1 MHIEFAFSP
10 CPNDTFIVH
19 ALLHNA
25 IDTKPFSFTPFIDDV
40 ETLNQAALAARF
52 QLTKLSFFAYLHVQ
66 DRYELLDAGAA
77 LGFGCGPLIV
87 AKRHDISFANA
98 KVALPGGYT
107 TARLLFRL
115 RHPEATNMELARFDE
130 ILPGI
135 QSGRFDAGVIIHEGR
150 FIYPEYDCVQLA
162 DLGEWWEKETG
173 LPLPLGC
180 MALRKDPALMEA
192 KADIERLIRASIE
205 YGWERREA
213 SRDFIK
219 AHSQE
224 LDDKVIDSHIG
235 LYVNDFSLSLGKTG
249 RLALSTMEEMAR
261 LRGIL

>member
-1 MHIEFAFSP
+1 
-10 CPNDTFIVH
+10 
-19 ALLHNA
+19 
-25 IDTKPFSFTPFIDDV
+25 
-40 ETLNQAALAARF
+40 
-52 QLTKLSFFAYLHVQ
+52 
-66 DRYELLDAGAA
+66 
-77 LGFGCGPLIV
+77 
-87 AKRHDISFANA
+87 
-98 KVALPGGYT
+98 
-107 TARLLFRL
+107 
-115 RHPEATNMELARFDE
+115 MELARFDE
-130 ILPGI
+130 ILPGV

-150 FIYPEYDCVQLA
+150 FIYSEYGCVQLA

-205 YGWERREA
+205 YGWEHREA